1 MHYSI
6 YKIYCQTKQH
16 THTHTHNRLTTVCP
30 GPLGWTGTRRNVHP
44 LTAILNIPDHQT
56 SCIHFLHLPP
66 TIHSILLVQCTCL
79 TVLFHNLSSGPT
91 RNTYISVVVIH
102 FHITACTCTVS
113 KKLTGT
119 SFWNISV
126 LDSDWAFIN
135 RSVKNWSI
143 KTMTRYFNKIST
155 QTTVSIISSF
165 TTFSPCVANIVKCP
179 WSNFLIYDTL
189 ILTIFYFA
197 LHCNNNNHNN
207 QSQFYGHYTGQPALA
222 STSS

>member
-1 MHYSI
+1 MHYII
-6 YKIYCQTKQH
+6 YEIYCQTKQH
-16 THTHTHNRLTTVCP
+16 THARTHTQPFNDRSSGTTRLDRYQKKRSPT
-30 GPLGWTGTRRNVHP
+30 NSH
-44 LTAILNIPDHQT
+44 PDHQT
-56 SCIHFLHLPP
+56 SCINFLHLPP

-143 KTMTRYFNKIST
+143 KTMTHYFNKIST
-155 QTTVSIISSF
+155 
-165 TTFSPCVANIVKCP
+165 
-179 WSNFLIYDTL
+179 SNHSLNHQL
-189 ILTIFYFA
+189 FYYF
-197 LHCNNNNHNN
+197 
-207 QSQFYGHYTGQPALA
+207 
-222 STSS
+222 